1 MGPLDVLEPKGM
13 GGTPDGRVRF
23 RGRYTGVVESGKA
36 GLRDGGGAMYVVSVT
51 VFVKPEFVEPFIE
64 ATMDNAANT
73 RREPGNVRFDVGQA
87 EEDPTRFL
95 LYEAY
100 RDKAG
105 FTAHQQT
112 EHYLRWKAKVADW
125 MAQPRVGVR
134 HHGVF
139 FGDGRV

>member
-1 MGPLDVLEPKGM
+1 
-13 GGTPDGRVRF
+13 
-23 RGRYTGVVESGKA
+23 
-36 GLRDGGGAMYVVSVT
+36 MYVVSVT

-64 ATMDNAANT
+64 ATMDNATNT
-73 RREPGNVRFDVGQA
+73 RREPANVRFDVSQA
-87 EEDPTRFL
+87 EEDRTRFL
-95 LYEAY
+95 LYEVY

-134 HHGVF
+134 HRGVF
-139 FGDGRV
+139 FGDEKV